1 MGWSLTGSPRCLS
14 VLARG
19 GGGAAGP
26 AHASQA
32 AGRECSLPTQPQVS
46 RNTQKHQPSPEGH
59 SSPREAP
66 PHSRASRIL
75 RRQPQRE
82 GPSSSC
88 TSVGSGA
95 PPTSRSRSEME
106 TVNILASMG
115 GCGDRVSGLFFTL
128 LMAIKAVLV
137 VTVTVLVAVMVVVA
151 VVVAVVS
158 AVDSSPTAVEEAR
171 TEGQHGLTSAPDL
184 PGTLAPRPVS
194 LFRGPRLAP
203 LLRVFD
209 PGPSLPRHEDLARA
223 QSMRPQGP
231 GSWGAPRGQH
241 LRFSV

>member
-1 MGWSLTGSPRCLS
+1 M
-14 VLARG
+14 
-19 GGGAAGP
+19 GGAAGP

-46 RNTQKHQPSPEGH
+46 RNTQKHRPSPEGH

-106 TVNILASMG
+106 TVNIPASMG

-158 AVDSSPTAVEEAR
+158 AVDSSPRAVEEAR

-231 GSWGAPRGQH
+231 GSWGAPRGQR

>member
-1 MGWSLTGSPRCLS
+1 
-14 VLARG
+14 
-19 GGGAAGP
+19 
-26 AHASQA
+26 
-32 AGRECSLPTQPQVS
+32 
-46 RNTQKHQPSPEGH
+46 
-59 SSPREAP
+59 
-66 PHSRASRIL
+66 
-75 RRQPQRE
+75 
-82 GPSSSC
+82 
-88 TSVGSGA
+88 
-95 PPTSRSRSEME
+95 ME

-158 AVDSSPTAVEEAR
+158 WYSSPRAVEEAR
-171 TEGQHGLTSAPDL
+171 TEGQRGLTSAPDL

-231 GSWGAPRGQH
+231 GSWGAPRGQR

>member
-1 MGWSLTGSPRCLS
+1 
-14 VLARG
+14 
-19 GGGAAGP
+19 
-26 AHASQA
+26 
-32 AGRECSLPTQPQVS
+32 
-46 RNTQKHQPSPEGH
+46 
-59 SSPREAP
+59 
-66 PHSRASRIL
+66 
-75 RRQPQRE
+75 
-82 GPSSSC
+82 
-88 TSVGSGA
+88 
-95 PPTSRSRSEME
+95 ME

-151 VVVAVVS
+151 VVS
-158 AVDSSPTAVEEAR
+158 AVYSSPRAVEEAR

-231 GSWGAPRGQH
+231 GSWGAPRGQR

>member
-1 MGWSLTGSPRCLS
+1 
-14 VLARG
+14 
-19 GGGAAGP
+19 
-26 AHASQA
+26 
-32 AGRECSLPTQPQVS
+32 
-46 RNTQKHQPSPEGH
+46 
-59 SSPREAP
+59 
-66 PHSRASRIL
+66 
-75 RRQPQRE
+75 
-82 GPSSSC
+82 
-88 TSVGSGA
+88 
-95 PPTSRSRSEME
+95 ME
-106 TVNILASMG
+106 TVNIPASMG

-158 AVDSSPTAVEEAR
+158 AVDSSPRAVEEAR

-231 GSWGAPRGQH
+231 GSWGAPRGQR

>member
-1 MGWSLTGSPRCLS
+1 
-14 VLARG
+14 
-19 GGGAAGP
+19 
-26 AHASQA
+26 
-32 AGRECSLPTQPQVS
+32 
-46 RNTQKHQPSPEGH
+46 
-59 SSPREAP
+59 
-66 PHSRASRIL
+66 
-75 RRQPQRE
+75 
-82 GPSSSC
+82 
-88 TSVGSGA
+88 
-95 PPTSRSRSEME
+95 ME
-106 TVNILASMG
+106 TVNIPASMG

-158 AVDSSPTAVEEAR
+158 AVYSSPRAVEEAR
-171 TEGQHGLTSAPDL
+171 TEGQRGLTSALDL